1 MAACERSMVVFAYG
15 SDDGSQPGRYI
26 STPRL
31 DEARQGYMF
40 STANAMPVDS
50 SRAAIPLTKLA
61 AYSFCQRNG
70 GCTTT
75 TSAPTAAAISAD
87 RSSLPQGSVPQT
99 RWVNSRQGAWI
110 AHTGTPWCS
119 ESCWTVAICWL
130 RASITITSTAS

>member
-1 MAACERSMVVFAYG
+1 MVVLAYG
-15 SDDGSQPGRYI
+15 SADGSHPGMYI
-26 STPRL
+26 SMPRF

-40 STANAMPVDS
+40 STANAIPVDS
-50 SRAAIPLTKLA
+50 SSAAMPLTKSR

-75 TSAPTAAAISAD
+75 TSAPTAFAISAE

-110 AHTGTPWCS
+110 AETGMSWCS
-119 ESCWTVAICWL
+119 ESCFTAEMDWL